1 MNTDTQRNSRRRST
15 TNGSAHAAEARHR
28 AARLKKGALTLLTF
42 MAAVIITSCARMGQ
56 PDGGWYDETPPR
68 ITGSSPADKSI
79 NVKTRKIG
87 INFDEYIQVDNPTE
101 KVVISPPQ
109 IETPEIKAAGKRIVV
124 EIKDSLKPNTTYT
137 VDFSDAISD
146 NNESNPLGNYTYTFS
161 TGDHIDTL
169 EVAGYVLNAQN
180 LEPIKGILVGLYS
193 DLSDSIFTRQPMLR
207 VSRTDSRG
215 KFIIKGIATG
225 KYRIYALSDADNNY
239 IFNQKSEQLAFNHDI
254 IEPTFK
260 PDIRQDT
267 IWRDSLRI
275 DSIRRVPYTHFL
287 PDDIVLRAFTEEQT
301 DRYLLKSERSYANR
315 FTLYFS
321 YGNRQL
327 PEIKGLNFNEQD
339 AFIIETTE
347 KQDTITYWLKDT
359 TLVNQDTLRMELKYL
374 ATDTLGV
381 LQMQTDTLDV
391 LSKEPYEKRMKQKKE
406 QFEEWQKAQE
416 KAKKRGKEY
425 QTEMPAEALEPKYN
439 VQSEPAPDQNITIE
453 MPTPLQKVD
462 TACIHLYSKHDT
474 LWYKSPF
481 VLRQKAGTNRI
492 YELLGEWRPG
502 TEYSL
507 ETDTMAFTD
516 IYGKTTAPFK
526 TGFKIQTEDA
536 FATLMFNIT
545 GMADTTVVVQML
557 NNSDEVVK
565 ETTTTDGNASFF
577 YVKPGTYY
585 ARMFID
591 SNKNGK
597 WDTGEYAAD
606 RQAET
611 TYYYPEKIECK
622 AKWDLNL
629 TWNPTARSL
638 EKQKPMEITKQKPEQ
653 EKTIKK
659 RNLDR
664 AKSMGIPYPGN

>member
-1 MNTDTQRNSRRRST
+1 MNTDIQRNSRCSSRHYT
-15 TNGSAHAAEARHR
+15 GDYNAAGHNTARR
-28 AARLKKGALTLLTF
+28 AAKSAAVMIMLI
-42 MAAVIITSCARMGQ
+42 AAVIITSCARMGQ
-56 PDGGWYDETPPR
+56 PDGGWYDETPPT
-68 ITGSSPADKSI
+68 ITSCSPADQSTD
-79 NVKTRKIG
+79 VKTRKIK

-109 IETPEIKAAGKRIVV
+109 IETPEIKAAGKSIVV

-180 LEPIKGILVGLYS
+180 LEPIKGILVGLYNN
-193 DLSDSIFTRQPMLR
+193 LSDTIFTSQPMLR

-215 KFIIKGIATG
+215 KFIIRGVAPG
-225 KYRIYALSDADNNY
+225 QYRIYALSDADNNY
-239 IFNQKSEQLAFNHDI
+239 IFSQKSEQLAFSHDI

-260 PDIRQDT
+260 PDVRQDT

-301 DRYLLKSERSYANR
+301 DRYLLKSERTYANR

-327 PEIKGLNFNEQD
+327 PEIKGLNFNEKD
-339 AFIIETTE
+339 AFIIETSE
-347 KQDTITYWLKDT
+347 KQDTITYWLRDT
-359 TLVNQDTLRMELKYL
+359 MLVNQDTLRMELKYL
-374 ATDTLGV
+374 ATDSTGV
-381 LQMQTDTLDV
+381 LQTQTDTLDI

-406 QFEEWQKAQE
+406 EFEDWQKKQE
-416 KAKKRGKEY
+416 RAKKRGKPYE
-425 QTEMPAEALEPKYN
+425 TMMPAEALEPKYN

-453 MPTPLQKVD
+453 MPTPLQKLD

-474 LWYKSPF
+474 LWYNSPF

-516 IYGKTTAPFK
+516 IYGKTSAPYK
-526 TGFKIQTEDA
+526 TGFKIKTDDD

-557 NNSDEVVK
+557 NSSDEPVK
-565 ETTTTDGNASFF
+565 ETTTTDGNAMFF
-577 YVKPGTYY
+577 YVTPGTYY

-606 RQAET
+606 LQAET

-629 TWNPTARSL
+629 TWNPKARSL
-638 EKQKPMEITKQKPEQ
+638 ERQKPMEITKQKPEK

-659 RNLDR
+659 RNLER
-664 AKSMGIPYPGN
+664 AQSLGIPYPGN

>member
-1 MNTDTQRNSRRRST
+1 MNTDIQRNSRCSSRHDT
-15 TNGSAHAAEARHR
+15 GDYNAAGHNTARR
-28 AARLKKGALTLLTF
+28 AAKSAAVMIMLI
-42 MAAVIITSCARMGQ
+42 AAVIITSCARMGQ
-56 PDGGWYDETPPR
+56 PDGGWYDETPPT
-68 ITGSSPADKSI
+68 ITSCSPADQSTD
-79 NVKTRKIG
+79 VKTRKIK

-109 IETPEIKAAGKRIVV
+109 IETPEIKAAGKSIVV

-180 LEPIKGILVGLYS
+180 LEPIKGILVGLYNN
-193 DLSDSIFTRQPMLR
+193 LSDTIFTSQSMLR

-215 KFIIKGIATG
+215 KFIIRGVAPG
-225 KYRIYALSDADNNY
+225 QYRIYALSDADNNY
-239 IFNQKSEQLAFNHDI
+239 IFSQKSEQLAFSHDI

-260 PDIRQDT
+260 PDVRQDT

-301 DRYLLKSERSYANR
+301 DRYLLKSERTYANR

-327 PEIKGLNFNEQD
+327 PEIKGLNFNEKD
-339 AFIIETTE
+339 AFIIETSE
-347 KQDTITYWLKDT
+347 KQDTITYWLRDT
-359 TLVNQDTLRMELKYL
+359 MLVNQDTLRMELKYL
-374 ATDTLGV
+374 ATDSTGV
-381 LQMQTDTLDV
+381 LQTQTDTLDI

-406 QFEEWQKAQE
+406 EFEDWQKKQE
-416 KAKKRGKEY
+416 RAKKRGKPYE
-425 QTEMPAEALEPKYN
+425 TMMPAEALEPKYN

-453 MPTPLQKVD
+453 MPTPLQKLD

-474 LWYKSPF
+474 LWYNSPF

-516 IYGKTTAPFK
+516 IYGKTSAPYK
-526 TGFKIQTEDA
+526 TGFKIKTDDD

-557 NNSDEVVK
+557 NSSDEPVK
-565 ETTTTDGNASFF
+565 ETTTTDGNAMFF
-577 YVKPGTYY
+577 YVTPGTYY

-606 RQAET
+606 LQAET

-629 TWNPTARSL
+629 TWNPKARSL
-638 EKQKPMEITKQKPEQ
+638 ERQKPMEITKQKPEK

-659 RNLDR
+659 RNLER
-664 AKSMGIPYPGN
+664 AQSLGIPYPGN

>member
-1 MNTDTQRNSRRRST
+1 MNTDIQRNSRCSSRHDT
-15 TNGSAHAAEARHR
+15 GDYNAAGHNTARR
-28 AARLKKGALTLLTF
+28 AAKSAAVMIMLI
-42 MAAVIITSCARMGQ
+42 AAVIITSCARMGQ
-56 PDGGWYDETPPR
+56 PDGGWYDETPPT
-68 ITGSSPADKSI
+68 ITSCSPADQSTD
-79 NVKTRKIG
+79 VKTRKIK

-109 IETPEIKAAGKRIVV
+109 IETPEIKAAGKSIVV

-180 LEPIKGILVGLYS
+180 LEPIKGILVGLYNN
-193 DLSDSIFTRQPMLR
+193 LSDTIFTSQPMLR

-215 KFIIKGIATG
+215 KFIIRGVAPG
-225 KYRIYALSDADNNY
+225 QYRIYALSDADNNY
-239 IFNQKSEQLAFNHDI
+239 IFSQKSEQLAFSHDI

-260 PDIRQDT
+260 PDVRQDT

-301 DRYLLKSERSYANR
+301 DRYLLKSERTYANR

-327 PEIKGLNFNEQD
+327 PEIKGLNFNEKD
-339 AFIIETTE
+339 AFIIETSE
-347 KQDTITYWLKDT
+347 KQDTITYWLRDT
-359 TLVNQDTLRMELKYL
+359 MLVNQDTLRMELKYL
-374 ATDTLGV
+374 ATDSTGV
-381 LQMQTDTLDV
+381 LQTQTDTLDI

-406 QFEEWQKAQE
+406 EFEDWQKKQE
-416 KAKKRGKEY
+416 RAKKRGKPYE
-425 QTEMPAEALEPKYN
+425 TMMPAEALEPKYN

-453 MPTPLQKVD
+453 MPTPLQKLD

-474 LWYKSPF
+474 LWYNSPF

-516 IYGKTTAPFK
+516 IYGKTSAPYK
-526 TGFKIQTEDA
+526 TGFKIKTDDD

-557 NNSDEVVK
+557 NSSDEPVK
-565 ETTTTDGNASFF
+565 ETTTTDGNAMFF
-577 YVKPGTYY
+577 YVTPGTYY

-606 RQAET
+606 LQAET
-611 TYYYPEKIECK
+611 TYYYPE
-622 AKWDLNL
+622 
-629 TWNPTARSL
+629 R
-638 EKQKPMEITKQKPEQ
+638 
-653 EKTIKK
+653 
-659 RNLDR
+659 
-664 AKSMGIPYPGN
+664 

>member
-1 MNTDTQRNSRRRST
+1 MNTDIQRNSRCSSRHYT
-15 TNGSAHAAEARHR
+15 GDYNAAGHNTARR
-28 AARLKKGALTLLTF
+28 AAKSAAVMIMLI
-42 MAAVIITSCARMGQ
+42 AAVIITSCARMGQ
-56 PDGGWYDETPPR
+56 PDGGWYDETPPT
-68 ITGSSPADKSI
+68 ITSCSPADQSTD
-79 NVKTRKIG
+79 VKTRKIK

-109 IETPEIKAAGKRIVV
+109 IETPEIKAAGKSIVV

-180 LEPIKGILVGLYS
+180 LEPIKGILVGLYNN
-193 DLSDSIFTRQPMLR
+193 LSDTIFTSQPMLR

-215 KFIIKGIATG
+215 KFIIRGVAPG
-225 KYRIYALSDADNNY
+225 QYRIYALSDADNNY
-239 IFNQKSEQLAFNHDI
+239 IFSQKSEQLAFSHDI

-260 PDIRQDT
+260 PDVRQDT

-301 DRYLLKSERSYANR
+301 DRYLLKSERTYANR

-327 PEIKGLNFNEQD
+327 PEIKGLNFNEKD
-339 AFIIETTE
+339 AFIIETSE
-347 KQDTITYWLKDT
+347 KQDTITYWLRDT
-359 TLVNQDTLRMELKYL
+359 MLVNQDTLRMELKYL
-374 ATDTLGV
+374 ATDSTGV
-381 LQMQTDTLDV
+381 LQTQTDTLDI

-406 QFEEWQKAQE
+406 EFEDWQKKQE
-416 KAKKRGKEY
+416 RAKKRGKPYE
-425 QTEMPAEALEPKYN
+425 TVMPAEALEPKYN

-453 MPTPLQKVD
+453 MPTPLQKLD

-474 LWYKSPF
+474 LWYNSPF

-516 IYGKTTAPFK
+516 IYGKTSAPYK
-526 TGFKIQTEDA
+526 TGFKIKTDDD

-557 NNSDEVVK
+557 NSSDEPVK
-565 ETTTTDGNASFF
+565 ETTTTDGNAMFF
-577 YVKPGTYY
+577 YVTPGTYY

-606 RQAET
+606 LQAET

-629 TWNPTARSL
+629 TWNPKARSL
-638 EKQKPMEITKQKPEQ
+638 ERQKPMEITKQKPEK

-659 RNLDR
+659 RNLER
-664 AKSMGIPYPGN
+664 AQSLGIPYPGN

>member
-1 MNTDTQRNSRRRST
+1 MNTDIQRNSRCSSRHDT
-15 TNGSAHAAEARHR
+15 GDYNAAGHNTARR
-28 AARLKKGALTLLTF
+28 AAKSAAVMIMLI
-42 MAAVIITSCARMGQ
+42 AAVIITSCARMGQ
-56 PDGGWYDETPPR
+56 PDGGWYDETPPT
-68 ITGSSPADKSI
+68 ITSCSPADQSTD
-79 NVKTRKIG
+79 VKTRKIK

-109 IETPEIKAAGKRIVV
+109 IETPEIKAAGKSIVV

-180 LEPIKGILVGLYS
+180 LEPIKGILVGLYNN
-193 DLSDSIFTRQPMLR
+193 LSDTIFTSQPMLR

-215 KFIIKGIATG
+215 KFIIRGVAPG
-225 KYRIYALSDADNNY
+225 QYRIYALSDADNNY
-239 IFNQKSEQLAFNHDI
+239 IFSQKSEQLAFSHDI

-260 PDIRQDT
+260 PDVRQDT

-301 DRYLLKSERSYANR
+301 DRYLLKSERTYANR

-327 PEIKGLNFNEQD
+327 PEIKGLNFNEKD
-339 AFIIETTE
+339 AFIIETSE
-347 KQDTITYWLKDT
+347 KQDTITYWLRDT
-359 TLVNQDTLRMELKYL
+359 MLVNQDTLRMELKYL
-374 ATDTLGV
+374 ATDSTGV
-381 LQMQTDTLDV
+381 LQTQTDTLDI

-406 QFEEWQKAQE
+406 EFEDWQKKQE
-416 KAKKRGKEY
+416 RAKKRGKPYE
-425 QTEMPAEALEPKYN
+425 TVMPAEALEPKYN

-453 MPTPLQKVD
+453 MPTPLQKLD

-474 LWYKSPF
+474 LWYNSPF

-516 IYGKTTAPFK
+516 IYGKTSAPYK
-526 TGFKIQTEDA
+526 TGFKIKTDDD

-557 NNSDEVVK
+557 NSSDEPVK
-565 ETTTTDGNASFF
+565 ETTTTDGNAMFF
-577 YVKPGTYY
+577 YVTPGTYY

-606 RQAET
+606 LQAET

-629 TWNPTARSL
+629 TWNPKARSL
-638 EKQKPMEITKQKPEQ
+638 ERQKPMEITKQKPEK

-659 RNLDR
+659 RNLER
-664 AKSMGIPYPGN
+664 AQSLGIPYPGN